1 MDTNYMCTNGLDM
14 DQLFDK
20 GAGTQSFGMYDTAGV
35 DLGRRFLKGSSD
47 FSTGFYV
54 GSTDVARLLSSD
66 AISIKRSNGVWH
78 GVVGGQC
85 NWDAGFKAG
94 FELLDKYDMKKNEFM
109 DLPATE
115 YSGHPIAYRTTVW
128 NAFRVYSLFEYPGT
142 VLDIKFKTTDGGN
155 GTVECSKIRTHSAYH
170 KDFVIVG
177 GGGDKGHYGEGVVEI
192 TLRVPGLRSQYYK
205 GTFWINSD

>member
-142 VLDIKFKTTDGGN
+142 VLDIKFKTTDGGH
-155 GTVECSKIRTHSAYH
+155 GGVLEDSHPLCLPQRLRHRWRRRGQGALRRRRRGDHSAGSGPALAVLQRH
-170 KDFVIVG
+170 FLD
-177 GGGDKGHYGEGVVEI
+177 
-192 TLRVPGLRSQYYK
+192 
-205 GTFWINSD
+205 